1 MPNHMGAL
9 AYDATMMLINAVEVT
24 GSDDRETVMK
34 SLYTTPY
41 EGVTGTCIF
50 EEDTHECIKPQVVFE
65 VKDGAFVEIPN
76 LLYPSWDEFMAS
88 DAFGA

>member
-1 MPNHMGAL
+1 MQKFVAEFEEKTGGTMPNHMGAL

-50 EEDTHECIKPQVVFE
+50 EGRHARVYQ
-65 VKDGAFVEIPN
+65 
-76 LLYPSWDEFMAS
+76 AS
-88 DAFGA
+88 GCL